1 MTLAEVIT
9 LINSEIIPNNNNE
22 ITANVL
28 RPILIEMLQQPND
41 LIGDLSTLTTSDNS
55 NIVNAINELNDDL
68 TQISGINIFQ
78 GVGDPNSNT
87 PSGAVIADF
96 YSELDVSSSVVGLW
110 IFDGLRWVRLSD
122 KYISS
127 DYPQA
132 LTPGEQQQA
141 RDNIDVYSRDEVDAL
156 IQGVVPIPKQK
167 GIESYTMTA
176 QDEVNQ
182 TDIVITLPNTP
193 DTSLFYDL
201 HIRGGFIPDNL
212 YTVVGNVLTVIRAN
226 TYPWKEDKEITF
238 RYYY

>member
-1 MTLAEVIT
+1 MTLAQVIA

-41 LIGDLSTLTTSDNS
+41 LIGDLSTLTTADNS
-55 NIVNAINELNDDL
+55 NIVNAINELQNDL
-68 TQISGINIFQ
+68 SQIGGINIFQ
-78 GVGDPNSNT
+78 GVGSPNNN
-87 PSGAVIADF
+87 PPAGAVIADF

-110 IFDGLRWVRLSD
+110 IYDGNNWVRLSD

-132 LTPGEQQQA
+132 LTPGEQQQG
-141 RDNIDVYSRDEVDAL
+141 RDNIYVYSRDEVDVL
-156 IQGVVPIPKQK
+156 IQGVVPVPKQK
-167 GIESYTMTA
+167 GIETYVMTA

-182 TDIVITLPNTP
+182 TDIVITLPDSP

-212 YTVVGNVLTVIRAN
+212 YTVVGNVLTVIRSN
-226 TYPWKEDKEITF
+226 TYPWKENKEVTF